1 MPVLTTCDLDACLS
15 FAEEIASWAI
25 DRIGTERPPTN
36 EVATKDGPMD
46 FVTATD
52 RAVEQHVRGLLHAR
66 FPDHQVIG
74 EEFGAGGGDPGD
86 LVWYVDPVD
95 GTANYVHGLPFAAF
109 SLALADEN
117 GTAVGVIAD
126 PYRGEIFSAAR
137 GRGARLNDRP
147 VARSDRV
154 SLGGALVL
162 TEWSSLPWTSM
173 ARMQHALAGKGCA
186 VRILGST
193 ALTLAHTAT
202 GRAAAT
208 LLGEYNPW
216 DVLAGVL
223 IAREAGMSVLAVAE
237 GGRPVPEDEPLPD
250 EGLLVAA
257 PGVAEE
263 IYRLWSFSV

>member
-1 MPVLTTCDLDACLS
+1 MPVLTKTDLDECLH

-25 DRIGTERPPTN
+25 DRIGSHRPSAA
-36 EVATKDGPMD
+36 EVTTKDGPGD
-46 FVTATD
+46 YVTATD

-95 GTANYVHGLPFAAF
+95 GTTNYVHGLPLSAF

-117 GTAVGVIAD
+117 GTAVGVVAD

-147 VARSDRV
+147 IEPTDRT
-154 SLGGALVL
+154 SLSGALVL
-162 TEWSSLPWTSM
+162 TEWSASRPWDGLVET
-173 ARMQHALAGKGCA
+173 QKALAEHSCA
-186 VRILGST
+186 VRIVGST
-193 ALTLAHTAT
+193 ALSLAYTAA
-202 GRAAAT
+202 GRATAT
-208 LLGEYNPW
+208 LLNRFSPW

-223 IAREAGMSVLAVAE
+223 LAREAGLSVVSQEE
-237 GGRPVPEDEPLPD
+237 GGRAIPADEPLPD
-250 EGLLVAA
+250 AGLLVAM
-257 PGVAEE
+257 PGVTDALRA
-263 IYRLWSFSV
+263 IWA